1 MRDSRY
7 HGSFDHPV
15 RAFLIGVTL
24 LVLLFGGFVVGIEA
38 GKNPIEQTS
47 AAVRIVTTKGH
58 VHPVTVGLP
67 VVSTVI
73 DGRTSV
79 VTLPGSVRRQVVVI
93 HRHGKTL
100 YGYATIQPPL
110 AGDTSFTNSAATVYE
125 PAPVTVT
132 TPPETVTAPPVT
144 VTVTVTVTAPPPS
157 STDSSGTAQ
166 TGP

>member
-24 LVLLFGGFVVGIEA
+24 LVLLFGGFVVGTEA

-47 AAVRIVTTKGH
+47 AAVRVVTTKGH
-58 VHPVTVGLP
+58 VETIAVPVP
-67 VVSTVI
+67 VVRTVI
-73 DGRTSV
+73 DGHTRV
-79 VTLPGSVRRQVVVI
+79 VTLPGTVRRQVVG
-93 HRHGKTL
+93 GKTT
-100 YGYATIQPPL
+100 YIYAAI
-110 AGDTSFTNSAATVYE
+110 E
-125 PAPVTVT
+125 PAPGADSGLTVSGATIFVPTTVTVT
-132 TPPETVTAPPVT
+132 TPPETVTTPPET
-144 VTVTVTVTAPPPS
+144 VTVTVTEPPPS

>member
-47 AAVRIVTTKGH
+47 AAVRVVTSKGH
-58 VHPVTVGLP
+58 VQTITVPVP
-67 VVSTVI
+67 VVRTVI
-73 DGRTSV
+73 NGHTSV
-79 VTLPGSVRRQVVVI
+79 VTLPGTVRRQVVG
-93 HRHGKTL
+93 GKTTYIYAAIEAAPGADSGL
-100 YGYATIQPPL
+100 TVSGATI
-110 AGDTSFTNSAATVYE
+110 F
-125 PAPVTVT
+125 APTTVTVT
-132 TPPETVTAPPVT
+132 TPPETVTSPPET
-144 VTVTVTVTAPPPS
+144 VTVTETEPPPS

>member
-47 AAVRIVTTKGH
+47 AAVRVVTTKGH
-58 VHPVTVGLP
+58 VQTIRSRCRCAHRDQRPHQ
-67 VVSTVI
+67 
-73 DGRTSV
+73 R
-79 VTLPGSVRRQVVVI
+79 VTLPGTVRRQVVG
-93 HRHGKTL
+93 GKTTYT
-100 YGYATIQPPL
+100 YGVIEPAPG
-110 AGDTSFTNSAATVYE
+110 ADTGITDSAATVFV
-125 PAPVTVT
+125 PTTVTVT
-132 TPPETVTAPPVT
+132 TPPDTVISTVTETETTT
-144 VTVTVTVTAPPPS
+144 VTETAPS
-157 STDSSGTAQ
+157 SSDSSGTAQ

>member
-38 GKNPIEQTS
+38 GTHPIEQTGQ
-47 AAVRIVTTKGH
+47 AVRVVTTKGH
-58 VHPVTVGLP
+58 VHIVTVGLP
-67 VVSTVI
+67 VARTVI
-73 DGRTSV
+73 NGSTRV

-93 HRHGKTL
+93 HRDGKTIYA
-100 YGYATIQPPL
+100 YGGIEPAPGGGAGAT
-110 AGDTSFTNSAATVYE
+110 TSSAATVYV

-132 TPPETVTAPPVT
+132 APPETVTAPPET
-144 VTVTVTVTAPPPS
+144 VTVTVTEPPPS
-157 STDSSGTAQ
+157 SSDSTGTTQ

>member
-7 HGSFDHPV
+7 HGSFEHPV
-15 RAFLIGVTL
+15 RAFLTGVTL

-38 GKNPIEQTS
+38 GTHPIEQTGQ
-47 AAVRIVTTKGH
+47 AVRVVTTKGH
-58 VHPVTVGLP
+58 VHTVTVGLP
-67 VVSTVI
+67 VARTVI
-73 DGRTSV
+73 NGRTSV

-93 HRHGKTL
+93 HRHGKTI
-100 YGYATIQPPL
+100 YAYTAIEPAP
-110 AGDTSFTNSAATVYE
+110 AGDTGVTNSASTVYV

-132 TPPETVTAPPVT
+132 TPPETVTAPPET
-144 VTVTVTVTAPPPS
+144 VTVTVTEPPPS

>member
-1 MRDSRY
+1 VRDSRY
-7 HGSFDHPV
+7 HGSFEHPV

-38 GKNPIEQTS
+38 GKNPIEQTR
-47 AAVRIVTTKGH
+47 AAVQVVTTKGR
-58 VHPVTVGLP
+58 VQTVTVGLP
-67 VVSTVI
+67 VTRTVI
-73 DGRTSV
+73 DGSTRV

-100 YGYATIQPPL
+100 YAYATIQPAS
-110 AGDTSFTNSAATVYE
+110 AGDTSLTNSAATVYE

-132 TPPETVTAPPVT
+132 TPPVTSTETVTST
-144 VTVTVTVTAPPPS
+144 VTVTVTETAPPS

>member
-1 MRDSRY
+1 VRDSRY

-24 LVLLFGGFVVGIEA
+24 MVLLFGGFVVGIEA
-38 GKNPIEQTS
+38 GKNPIEQTG
-47 AAVRIVTTKGH
+47 AAVQVVTTKGH
-58 VHPVTVGLP
+58 GHTVTVGLP

-79 VTLPGSVRRQVVVI
+79 VTLPGSVRRRVVVI
-93 HRHGKTL
+93 HRHGKTI
-100 YGYATIQPPL
+100 YAYATIQPAS
-110 AGDTSFTNSAATVYE
+110 AGGTSLTNSASTVYE

-144 VTVTVTVTAPPPS
+144 VTVTVTAPPPS
-157 STDSSGTAQ
+157 STDSSGTTQ

>member
-1 MRDSRY
+1 VRDSRY
-7 HGSFDHPV
+7 HGSYDHPV

-47 AAVRIVTTKGH
+47 AAVRVVTTKGH
-58 VHPVTVGLP
+58 VETVTVGLP
-67 VVSTVI
+67 VARTVI
-73 DGRTSV
+73 NGRTRV

-93 HRHGKTL
+93 HRGGKTI
-100 YGYATIQPPL
+100 YAYAAIEPAP
-110 AGDTSFTNSAATVYE
+110 AGDTGITNSASTVYV

-132 TPPETVTAPPVT
+132 TPPETVTSPPET
-144 VTVTVTVTAPPPS
+144 VTVTDTEPPPS
-157 STDSSGTAQ
+157 STDSSGTPQ

>member
-1 MRDSRY
+1 VRDSRY

-47 AAVRIVTTKGH
+47 AVVRVVTTKGH
-58 VHPVTVGLP
+58 VETITIGLP
-67 VVSTVI
+67 VARTVI

-79 VTLPGSVRRQVVVI
+79 VTLSGSVRQRVVVI
-93 HRHGKTL
+93 HRHGRTI
-100 YGYATIQPPL
+100 YAYATIEPAPP
-110 AGDTSFTNSAATVYE
+110 GGTSLTNSASTVYV

-132 TPPETVTAPPVT
+132 ATPETVTSPPQT
-144 VTVTVTVTAPPPS
+144 VTVTETAPPPT
-157 STDSSGTAQ
+157 STDSSGTTQ

>member
-38 GKNPIEQTS
+38 GKNPIEQTG
-47 AAVRIVTTKGH
+47 AAVRVVTTKGH
-58 VHPVTVGLP
+58 VRTITVLAP
-67 VVSTVI
+67 VVRTVHN
-73 DGRTSV
+73 GHTSV
-79 VTLPGSVRRQVVVI
+79 VRLPGTVHRQVVG
-93 HRHGKTL
+93 GKTVYT
-100 YGYATIQPPL
+100 YGGGVI
-110 AGDTSFTNSAATVYE
+110 E
-125 PAPVTVT
+125 PAPGADTGLTNTASTFFIPTTVT
-132 TPPETVTAPPVT
+132 ETVTETDTAPSSTET
-144 VTVTVTVTAPPPS
+144 VTVTETAPPSS

>member
-47 AAVRIVTTKGH
+47 AAVRVVTTKGH
-58 VHPVTVGLP
+58 VQTVTVGLP
-67 VVSTVI
+67 VARTVI
-73 DGRTSV
+73 NGRTRV

-93 HRHGKTL
+93 HRGGKTIYA
-100 YGYATIQPPL
+100 YGAIESAPS
-110 AGDTSFTNSAATVYE
+110 GDSGVTNSASTVYA
-125 PAPVTVT
+125 PTPVT
-132 TPPETVTAPPVT
+132 
-144 VTVTVTVTAPPPS
+144 
-157 STDSSGTAQ
+157 
-166 TGP
+166 